1 MKHWINVVETIR
13 VDTVDEALAL
23 CDEMSESGVYELETF
38 QYTEKFDKKT
48 EEDYV
53 VVKVKKVINKEKEPV
68 NSARVT
74 IE

>member
-23 CDEMSESGVYELETF
+23 RDEMSESGVYELETF